1 MKKWQEGKYPTK
13 LKADE
18 IWKLYEGYLQHCK
31 DEKMLLPNIAGFCC
45 FADISRETYY
55 EWRANDRKGLSDTI
69 KRIDK
74 SLEDQALQCKD
85 AAKSIFYLKNKFG
98 YKDKIETE
106 LSGKVEQ
113 GLSDADRALMDKIAK
128 RMSIE

>member
-1 MKKWQEGKYPTK
+1 MTEKKPIGRP
-13 LKADE
+13 LKHTPE
-18 IWKLYEGYLQHCK
+18 EVGKLYNDYLEHCK
-31 DEKMLLPNIAGFCC
+31 AEKLLLPNIAGFCVY
-45 FADISRETYY
+45 ADISRETYY
-55 EWRANDRKGLSDTI
+55 EWRDNKHKGFSDTI

-74 SLEDQALQCKD
+74 SLEDHALQCKD

-98 YKDKIETE
+98 YRDKIETE

-128 RMSIE
+128 RMQLD